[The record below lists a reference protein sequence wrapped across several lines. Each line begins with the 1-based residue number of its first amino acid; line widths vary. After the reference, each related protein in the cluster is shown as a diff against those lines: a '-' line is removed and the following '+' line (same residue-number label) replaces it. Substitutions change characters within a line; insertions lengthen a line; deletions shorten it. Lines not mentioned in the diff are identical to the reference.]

1 MQKKAVFAILFALV
15 FMIQIFAWMTYEP
28 RAVPGEQRAASV
40 TTKASDSGTV
50 SFTITPP
57 SFACNMTLKQGW
69 NLISLCAEPS
79 NKSIASVLS
88 SIDYRY
94 VLQWNATSQSF
105 DVYSPQSSGN
115 KFTTFDTNQSYFV
128 YVSSAGDSDFGFI
141 GDEFGDKNVSMIYG
155 WDTPTYPYQFSS
167 NITKYLDSIANKY
180 RYLMKWNASEQLFM
194 IYSPRQSEPLF
205 MTIYMGEGQFINVND
220 AGGAT
225 LKYNKTELQ
234 SG

>member
-28 RAVPGEQRAASV
+28 RASPAEQIVSPV
-40 TTKASDSGTV
+40 TAKASDSGTV
-50 SFTITPP
+50 SFTILPP
-57 SFACNMTLKQGW
+57 SYSCNMTLKQGW
-69 NLISLCAEPS
+69 NLISLCAEPN
-79 NKSIASVLS
+79 NKSIESVLK

-105 DVYSPQSSGN
+105 DIYSKQAAEN
-115 KFTTFDTNQSYFV
+115 KFTAFDANQSYFV
-128 YVSSAGDSDFGFI
+128 YVSSAGDSDFGVM
-141 GDEFGDKNVSMIYG
+141 GSESGDKNISMIYG
-155 WDTPTYPYQFSS
+155 WNTPTYPYQFSS

-205 MTIYMGEGQFINVND
+205 TTIYMGEGQFINVNT
-220 AGGAT
+220 AGGAL
-225 LKYNKTELQ
+225 LKYNKTQLQ

>member
-1 MQKKAVFAILFALV
+1 MQKKAVFAILFAIV

-28 RAVPGEQRAASV
+28 RAVQGEQRASPV

-50 SFTITPP
+50 SFTILPP
-57 SFACNMTLKQGW
+57 AFACNMTLKQGW
-69 NLISLCAEPS
+69 NLISLCAEPN
-79 NKSIASVLS
+79 NKSIESVLN

-105 DVYSPQSSGN
+105 DIYSKQAAEN
-115 KFTTFDTNQSYFV
+115 KFTTFNANQSYFV
-128 YVSSAGDSDFGFI
+128 YVSSAGDSGL
-141 GDEFGDKNVSMIYG
+141 GVRGGESGDKDVSMIYG
-155 WDTPTYPYQFSS
+155 WNTPTYPYQFSS

-180 RYLMKWNASEQLFM
+180 RYLMKWNANEQLFM

-205 MTIYMGEGQFINVND
+205 TTIYMGEGQFINVND
-220 AGGAT
+220 AGGAL

>member
-1 MQKKAVFAILFALV
+1 MQKKAVFAVLFALV

-28 RAVPGEQRAASV
+28 RAAPGEQRASPV

-50 SFTITPP
+50 SFTIMPP

-79 NKSIASVLS
+79 NNSIASVLS

-94 VLQWNATSQSF
+94 VLQWNQTGQSF

-115 KFTTFDTNQSYFV
+115 KFTTFDNNQSYFV
-128 YVSSAGDSDFGFI
+128 YISSAGDSSFGVL
-141 GDEFGDKNVSMIYG
+141 GDEFDDKNVSMIYG
-155 WDTPTYPYQFSS
+155 WNTPTYPYQFSS

-205 MTIYMGEGQFINVND
+205 TTIYMGEGQFINVND
-220 AGGAT
+220 AGGAA
-225 LKYNKTELQ
+225 LKYNKTKLQ